1 MTIGDLTEIYRVE
14 KKSGTLSAVRPD
26 LYPALAVLLKS
37 QRDEYGHLLSENP
50 DSIMAEGANQRRRK
64 GLQLS
69 KEVVEMRM
77 EKICDM
83 ALRGAMGADNPVD
96 MLTKEE
102 RGYYSEILKT
112 SREHKGI
119 LGRLTNS
126 QKYRTKELV
135 PEPEEPAVKEREV
148 EKVIMEPPAPA
159 AAPAEKLPPID
170 ESLEFDEADAE
181 IPDDELDAMPPDDPM
196 PLRAAA
202 PAVEGGAAP
211 ADPDYVFVRVT
222 EDMPTFAGPDR
233 DYTLRKEQ
241 IVRMPAMMARAMEN
255 RGVAVRVDPSPR
267 DRQGAGVAQ
276 PLQAEIGRAHV

>member
-1 MTIGDLTEIYRVE
+1 MGERLGDPMTIGDLTEIYRVE

-135 PEPEEPAVKEREV
+135 PEPEEPK
-148 EKVIMEPPAPA
+148 
-159 AAPAEKLPPID
+159 
-170 ESLEFDEADAE
+170 S
-181 IPDDELDAMPPDDPM
+181 
-196 PLRAAA
+196 
-202 PAVEGGAAP
+202 
-211 ADPDYVFVRVT
+211 
-222 EDMPTFAGPDR
+222 
-233 DYTLRKEQ
+233 
-241 IVRMPAMMARAMEN
+241 
-255 RGVAVRVDPSPR
+255 
-267 DRQGAGVAQ
+267 
-276 PLQAEIGRAHV
+276 